1 MGLPKLLVSGLIR
14 VQSWGGYPKPNL
26 LGQIRIPPKK
36 IGPLSEL
43 SVFFFGGGVERCNS
57 RDSREQ
63 PFDHGD
69 LMTLPSINHLD
80 LL

>member
-43 SVFFFGGGVERCNS
+43 SVFFFGGGL
-57 RDSREQ
+57 RDVTHVTHVNN
-63 PFDHGD
+63 PLIMG
-69 LMTLPSINHLD
+69 TLWPCLV
-80 LL
+80 